1 MTKEQLAEMLNGR
14 QYGDE
19 TTPEIERLAKENGLC
34 IAFGASDDLLEFRGS
49 VYDEA
54 GAYNGT
60 VVYLSKKGNVKE
72 ESKPG
77 RVDVSASWLPKEPVT
92 TWLVVAN
99 IPFAPFDI
107 FEDGELYCRGCV
119 FPFKPIEQ

>member
-49 VYDEA
+49 VYMA
-54 GAYNGT
+54 R
-60 VVYLSKKGNVKE
+60 LPNV
-72 ESKPG
+72 
-77 RVDVSASWLPKEPVT
+77 
-92 TWLVVAN
+92 
-99 IPFAPFDI
+99 
-107 FEDGELYCRGCV
+107 CRRAAVLLHLCRE
-119 FPFKPIEQ
+119 F